1 MSSYFFLYLAEKVSA
16 PKVINMIIIYGIKAG
31 NDCPAIKVP
40 SCERTVGPRAVVSIR
55 ELDKHLQSKKADC
68 EAF

>member
-1 MSSYFFLYLAEKVSA
+1 
-16 PKVINMIIIYGIKAG
+16 MIIIYGIKAG

>member
-1 MSSYFFLYLAEKVSA
+1 
-16 PKVINMIIIYGIKAG
+16 MIIIYGIKAG

-55 ELDKHLQSKKADC
+55 ELDKHLQSKKADY
-68 EAF
+68 EAFYRLKDARLRKFSTECRL